1 MSIKQLREQTGLS
14 QQKFGN
20 FLGIPKRTIEDWEQG
35 LRTPPAYVVELIE
48 YKLRKEGVIAD
59 NCPIAEL
66 CVDDKIDAVAKRI
79 LSKYREAFEE
89 LAK

>member
-1 MSIKQLREQTGLS
+1 MNIKHLREQTGLS

-35 LRTPPAYVVELIE
+35 LRTPPAYVIELIE

-59 NCPIAEL
+59 VNPKSVLSE
-66 CVDDKIDAVAKRI
+66 DEKIDAVAKRV
-79 LSKYREAFEE
+79 LSKYRVAFEE

>member
-59 NCPIAEL
+59 NRPIAEL

-79 LSKYREAFEE
+79 LSKYHEAFEE